1 MSGACATLVLHL
13 GKLQT
18 FLENIKIGGK
28 GLPGTNTQAYFV
40 TSLVLKT
47 KVLQHLL
54 QVSII
59 YNFHPSSMALQTNK
73 LECFFSA
80 LSHIFSEARTDPSEA
95 HPQG

>member
-1 MSGACATLVLHL
+1 MLHL
-13 GKLQT
+13 GRLQA

-47 KVLQHLL
+47 KFLHLL

-73 LECFFSA
+73 LECFFSS
-80 LSHIFSEARTDPSEA
+80 LSRVFSEARTDPSEA

>member
-1 MSGACATLVLHL
+1 L
-13 GKLQT
+13 GKLHT
-18 FLENIKIGGK
+18 LLENIKLGGK
-28 GLPGTNTQAYFV
+28 GLPGTNAQAYFV

-47 KVLQHLL
+47 KFLQHLL

-59 YNFHPSSMALQTNK
+59 YNFLSSSQALQTNK
-73 LECFFSA
+73 LECFFLA